1 MTAAHLKQAVLGD
14 EQLDFL
20 EQIVS
25 KVSDAPT
32 TSKAEGKKKGGLTEG
47 EESSDDAYVEGGKK
61 KKGVAGRKK
70 RGRGSGDD

>member
-1 MTAAHLKQAVLGD
+1 MLGD

-25 KVSDAPT
+25 KVPDAPT
-32 TSKAEGKKKGGLTEG
+32 SSKTEGKRKGGVTEG

-61 KKGVAGRKK
+61 KKAVAARKK
-70 RGRGSGDD
+70 RGRGSSDD